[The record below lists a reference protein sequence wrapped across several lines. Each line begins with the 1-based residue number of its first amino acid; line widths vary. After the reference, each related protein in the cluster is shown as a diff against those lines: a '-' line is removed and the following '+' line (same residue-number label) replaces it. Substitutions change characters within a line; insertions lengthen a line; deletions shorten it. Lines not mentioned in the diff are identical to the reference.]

1 MRRPDPGGVPTEEAQ
16 GNTYPQGVVPR
27 PPSRLAASRL
37 RGPRARDR
45 HRAEVLHGEGSPLR
59 IGPWQ
64 GHPEVASLAPVHGG
78 VPCAVGDVRRAV
90 AELADRGYAS
100 VVTAALA
107 PLDQAAFL
115 TAGFHVH
122 ERLHLLAR
130 DLPPAPLAP
139 VPTGT
144 ALRRAHPP
152 DRPGVLAVDRLAFE
166 PFWRLDEAGLQ
177 DAVHAT
183 PTARFRVAV
192 GAGDPGRAVDAGSG
206 PVLGYSVVGRASHRG
221 YVQRLAVAPDHHRSG
236 LGRALLADGL
246 QWLER
251 RRVRRV
257 MVNTQERNLGALALY
272 ERTGFERQPGGLA
285 VLALHLRD
293 DARPLPGAPR

>member
-1 MRRPDPGGVPTEEAQ
+1 M
-16 GNTYPQGVVPR
+16 PR

-64 GHPEVASLAPVHGG
+64 GRDRVAAVAPVHGG
-78 VPCAVGDVRRAV
+78 VPCAVADVRRAV
-90 AELADRGYAS
+90 GVLEDRGYDS

-115 TAGFHVH
+115 TAGFQVH

-130 DLPPAPLAP
+130 DLPTAP
-139 VPTGT
+139 VTPVPAGT
-144 ALRRAHPP
+144 VLRRATPL
-152 DRPGVLAVDRLAFE
+152 DRAGVLAVDHRAFE

-183 PTARFRVAV
+183 PSARFRVAV
-192 GAGDPGRAVDAGSG
+192 GDGDPRGDGGASRSG
-206 PVLGYSVVGRASHRG
+206 EAVLGYSVIGRASHRG
-221 YVQRLAVAPDHHRSG
+221 YVQRLAVGPEHHRSG

-272 ERTGFERQPGGLA
+272 ERHGFERQPGGLA
-285 VLALHLRD
+285 VLALRLRP
-293 DARPLPGAPR
+293 DAGPLPGAEG

>member
-1 MRRPDPGGVPTEEAQ
+1 M
-16 GNTYPQGVVPR
+16 PR

-64 GHPEVASLAPVHGG
+64 GHPEVASVAPVHGG
-78 VPCAVGDVRRAV
+78 VPCAVADVRRAV
-90 AELADRGYAS
+90 AVLADRGYAS
-100 VVTAALA
+100 AVTAALA

-130 DLPPAPLAP
+130 DLPPAPVAT
-139 VPTGT
+139 VPEGT
-144 ALRRAHPP
+144 ALRRAHPL
-152 DRPGVLAVDRLAFE
+152 DRAGVLAVDHLAFE

-183 PTARFRVAV
+183 PSARFRVAV
-192 GAGDPGRAVDAGSG
+192 GAGDGEAG

-285 VLALHLRD
+285 VLALHLREG
-293 DARPLPGAPR
+293 ARPLPGATG

>member
-1 MRRPDPGGVPTEEAQ
+1 M
-16 GNTYPQGVVPR
+16 PR

-45 HRAEVLHGEGSPLR
+45 QRPEVLHGEGSPLR
-59 IGPWQ
+59 VGAWQ
-64 GHPEVASLAPVHGG
+64 GRHDVAAVAPVHGG
-78 VPCAVGDVRRAV
+78 VPCAVADVRRAV
-90 AELADRGYAS
+90 ALLAGRGYAA

-130 DLPPAPLAP
+130 DLPPAPGAP
-139 VPTGT
+139 VPAGVV
-144 ALRRAHPP
+144 LRRGHGL
-152 DRPGVLAVDRLAFE
+152 DRPGVLAVDQRAFE
-166 PFWRLDEAGLQ
+166 PFWRLDDSGLH
-177 DAVHAT
+177 DAIHAT
-183 PTARFRVAV
+183 PSARFRVAV
-192 GAGDPGRAVDAGSG
+192 GASGATGPEGTGDAGGVEG
-206 PVLGYSVVGRASHRG
+206 PVLGYAVVGRASHRG
-221 YVQRLAVAPDHHRSG
+221 YVQRLAVDPDHHRTG

-246 QWLER
+246 HWLER

-272 ERTGFERQPGGLA
+272 EREGFERQPGGLA
-285 VLALHLRD
+285 VLALALTA
-293 DARPLPGAPR
+293 DAPPLPGAPT

>member
-1 MRRPDPGGVPTEEAQ
+1 
-16 GNTYPQGVVPR
+16 VPR

-59 IGPWQ
+59 VGPWQ
-64 GHPEVASLAPVHGG
+64 GRDRVASVAPVHGG
-78 VPCAVGDVRRAV
+78 VPCAVADVRRAV
-90 AELADRGYAS
+90 GLLQDRGYDS

-130 DLPPAPLAP
+130 DLPPAPAAP
-139 VPTGT
+139 VPPGT
-144 ALRRAHPP
+144 ALRRAHPV
-152 DRPGVLAVDRLAFE
+152 DRRGVLAVDHLAFE
-166 PFWRLDEAGLQ
+166 PFWRLDETGLA

-183 PTARFRVAV
+183 PSARFRVAV
-192 GAGDPGRAVDAGSG
+192 AGGPVGAGAPRTAE
-206 PVLGYSVVGRASHRG
+206 PVLGYSVIGRASHRG

-236 LGRALLADGL
+236 LGGALLADGL

-285 VLALHLRD
+285 VLALHLRA
-293 DARPLPGAPR
+293 DAAPLPGAPG